1 MKVFSYIF
9 YLFVNK
15 AKIVPFIIYT
25 LMIKCY
31 NIKKIINGVKKLNRE
46 IGVNSYTVPAT
57 VMWMKFKDVIA
68 LNV

>member
-15 AKIVPFIIYT
+15 AKIVSFIIYT

>member
-1 MKVFSYIF
+1 
-9 YLFVNK
+9 
-15 AKIVPFIIYT
+15 
-25 LMIKCY
+25 MIKCY